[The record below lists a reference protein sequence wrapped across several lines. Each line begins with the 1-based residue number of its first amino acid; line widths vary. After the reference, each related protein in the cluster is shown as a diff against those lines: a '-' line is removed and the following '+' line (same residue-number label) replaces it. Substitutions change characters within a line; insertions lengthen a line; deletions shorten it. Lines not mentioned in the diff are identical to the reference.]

1 MSIPISIEVT
11 GPPAEEIASHIR
23 NRIVNSAEAMLEH
36 VSDAVWQQAA
46 EMAPVESGALR
57 NALVTNRSDVERDG
71 NTLHVGVFALDWL
84 GPTGPTPRGTIA
96 AFLKAHPEYT
106 SKAWYERQRRET
118 QQKEAGRKAMLER
131 FWDLKAK
138 LDKIPTDVKR
148 AQSWVDRSTNPD
160 TIKRNE
166 EIVRR
171 HQKKMLK
178 WEDEL
183 VDLQERLGF
192 PEEKL
197 YD

>member
-1 MSIPISIEVT
+1 MSISIEVT
-11 GPPAEEIASHIR
+11 GPSAEEIASRIR
-23 NRIVNSAEAMLEH
+23 NRIVNSAEAVLER

-46 EMAPVESGALR
+46 ELAPIESGALR
-57 NALVTNRSDVERDG
+57 NALTTNRSDVERDG
-71 NTLHVGVFALDWL
+71 DTLHVGVFALDWL

-106 SKAWYERQRRET
+106 SRAWHERQRQET
-118 QQKEAGRKAMLER
+118 QQKKAGRKAMLER

-138 LDKIPTDVKR
+138 LDKVPTDVKR

-166 EIVRR
+166 EIVYK
-171 HQKKMLK
+171 HWAKMAQ

-183 VDLQERLGF
+183 VDLQEKIGL